1 MPNWAYC
8 NLDVYGPIEEII
20 MYKVL
25 ISTKE
30 TTASG
35 EEFDSYDPSLAY
47 PMPDILIG
55 TRSPTID
62 SPEVPQRYYEWLAD
76 GTWTQDQ
83 FDQWKNDHEAQYY
96 RAELAFKECG
106 YRDWYS
112 WCNDN
117 WGAKWPPSDVIAEE
131 VDLISGHW
139 QLHFNS
145 PWSPPAALI
154 RETARRFPRLAFI
167 LSFRE
172 ESKAYT
178 GAIGYRMVDDDV
190 EECEEWYNFDDDTLP
205 ESISMRR
212 DAAQEKLTKALDG
225 DPEFDEYELYD
236 ELDDIDMDLA
246 LYAVEEVEEAM
257 DVSSLTK

>member
-8 NLDVYGPIEEII
+8 NLDIYGPVEEII

-35 EEFDSYDPSLAY
+35 EEFDSYDPSLAH
-47 PMPDILIG
+47 PMPDILVG

-62 SPEVPQRYYEWLAD
+62 SPEIPQRYYEWLAD

-117 WGAKWPPSDVIAEE
+117 WGAKWSPSDVIAEE
-131 VDLISGHW
+131 VDLMSGHW

-145 PWSPPAALI
+145 PWSPPTALI

-178 GAIGYRMVDDDV
+178 GAIGYRLVDDDV

-225 DPEFDEYELYD
+225 DPEFDQYELYD